1 MSTSKKLRPENSF
14 QKCTLTVRSLEN
26 SYVIKSLPIYI
37 QNFLDTYTHAF
48 VMSKCLKWQH
58 GKINIGPSLSCLT
71 SILKNTNK
79 IIWRKVL
86 NFLITLAQTTLI
98 GQILYN
104 SVFKIAM
111 AFLILPRTT
120 QNSKKASL
128 ATS

>member
-1 MSTSKKLRPENSF
+1 MN
-14 QKCTLTVRSLEN
+14 
-26 SYVIKSLPIYI
+26 
-37 QNFLDTYTHAF
+37 
-48 VMSKCLKWQH
+48 KCLKRQH

-98 GQILYN
+98 GQVLYI